1 MTSDAES
8 RLVELETRLAFQDHT
23 LAVLNETVVE
33 QARALEAL
41 SRRFE
46 AAMDDLRKLRTTLM
60 ADPSQEPP
68 PPHY

>member
-1 MTSDAES
+1 MTPDADA

-33 QARALEAL
+33 QGRALEAL

-46 AAMDDLRKLRTTLM
+46 LALDDLSKLRTTLL
-60 ADPSQEPP
+60 ADPGQEPP